1 MDNHTVKGKVHEIAQ
16 IQTGKT
22 QTGKEWKRQNL
33 VIDTGDDYNPH
44 LSISFLGEKC
54 SLLNNLKINDEVNVH
69 INLSSKEWSGKWFTN
84 VNGWKIDLV
93 DVVESNEIDNEP
105 F

>member
-1 MDNHTVKGKVHEIAQ
+1 MEIKGNVYQ
-16 IQTGKT
+16 ISEVQKGTSKA
-22 QTGKEWKRQNL
+22 GKEWTRQNI
-33 VIDTGDDYNPH
+33 VIDTGDEYNPH

-54 SLLNNLKINDEVNVH
+54 SLLDNLKINDEVNVH

-93 DVVESNEIDNEP
+93 GVVESNEIDNEP

>member
-1 MDNHTVKGKVHEIAQ
+1 MEIKGNVYQ
-16 IQTGKT
+16 ISEVQKGTSKS
-22 QTGKEWKRQNL
+22 GKEWTRQNL
-33 VIDTGDDYNPH
+33 VIDTGDEYNPH

-54 SLLNNLKINDEVNVH
+54 SLLNNLKINDVVNVH

-93 DVVESNEIDNEP
+93 IVVESNEIDNAP

>member
-1 MDNHTVKGKVHEIAQ
+1 MEIKGNVYQ
-16 IQTGKT
+16 ISEVQKGTSKA
-22 QTGKEWKRQNL
+22 GKEWTRQNL
-33 VIDTGDDYNPH
+33 VIETGDEYNPH

-54 SLLNNLKINDEVNVH
+54 LLLNNLKINDEVILH
-69 INLSSKEWSGKWFTN
+69 INLSSKEWQGKWFTN

-93 DVVESNEIDNEP
+93 GVVESNEIDNAP

>member
-1 MDNHTVKGKVHEIAQ
+1 MEIKGNVYQ
-16 IQTGKT
+16 ISEVQKGTSKA
-22 QTGKEWKRQNL
+22 GKEWTRQNL
-33 VIDTGDDYNPH
+33 VIDTGDEYNPH
-44 LSISFLGEKC
+44 LSISFLGDKC
-54 SLLNNLKINDEVNVH
+54 SLLDNLKINDEVNVH

-93 DVVESNEIDNEP
+93 GVVESNEIDNAP

>member
-1 MDNHTVKGKVHEIAQ
+1 MEIKGNVYQ
-16 IQTGKT
+16 ISEVQKGTSKA
-22 QTGKEWKRQNL
+22 GKEWTRQNI
-33 VIDTGDDYNPH
+33 VIDTGDEYNPH

-54 SLLNNLKINDEVNVH
+54 SLLDNLKINDEVKVH

-93 DVVESNEIDNEP
+93 GVVESNEIDNAP

>member
-1 MDNHTVKGKVHEIAQ
+1 MEIIGKVFQ
-16 IQTGKT
+16 ISEVQKGTSKA
-22 QTGKEWKRQNL
+22 GKEWTRQNL
-33 VIDTGDDYNPH
+33 VIDTGDEYNPH

-54 SLLNNLKINDEVNVH
+54 SLLDNLKINDEVNVH

-93 DVVESNEIDNEP
+93 GVVESNEIDNAP

>member
-1 MDNHTVKGKVHEIAQ
+1 MEIKGNVYQ
-16 IQTGKT
+16 ISEVQKGTSKA
-22 QTGKEWKRQNL
+22 GKEWTRQNL
-33 VIDTGDDYNPH
+33 VIDTGYEYNPH

-93 DVVESNEIDNEP
+93 GVVESNEIDNAP

>member
-1 MDNHTVKGKVHEIAQ
+1 MEIKGNVYQ
-16 IQTGKT
+16 ISEVQKGTSKS
-22 QTGKEWKRQNL
+22 GKEWTRQNL
-33 VIDTGDDYNPH
+33 VIDTGDEYNPH

-54 SLLNNLKINDEVNVH
+54 SLLNNLKINDVVNVH

-93 DVVESNEIDNEP
+93 GVVESNEIDNAP

>member
-1 MDNHTVKGKVHEIAQ
+1 MEIKGNVYQ
-16 IQTGKT
+16 ISEVQKGTSKA
-22 QTGKEWKRQNL
+22 GKEWTRQNL
-33 VIDTGDDYNPH
+33 VIDTGDEYNPH

-93 DVVESNEIDNEP
+93 GVVESNEIDNAP
-105 F
+105 L

>member
-1 MDNHTVKGKVHEIAQ
+1 MEIKGNVYQ
-16 IQTGKT
+16 ISEVQKGTSKA
-22 QTGKEWKRQNL
+22 GKEWKRQNL
-33 VIDTGDDYNPH
+33 VIDTGDEYNPH

-93 DVVESNEIDNEP
+93 GVVESNEIDNAP

>member
-1 MDNHTVKGKVHEIAQ
+1 MEIKGNVYQ
-16 IQTGKT
+16 ISEVQKGTSKA
-22 QTGKEWKRQNL
+22 GKEWTRQNL
-33 VIDTGDDYNPH
+33 VIDTGDEYNPH

-93 DVVESNEIDNEP
+93 GVVESNEIDNAP